1 MSTFNSGLPNNASK
15 IRNYPTLL
23 QNNFRGIEIGDATFK
38 IWQANFPQRN
48 LLPGPPTDDPTA
60 LADTSI
66 IYAKEDPAIAG
77 KTELFAIDPDS
88 DVIQLTQ
95 GGSLGS
101 AITTL
106 KCSTLTI
113 GSNVTQQGIA
123 TALAAFPA
131 SAVAGLVPPSYG
143 YNIAGRTRSSTGIYA
158 VTTTAVFNTANIVV
172 SLTPYTGSS
181 NPQGMNILIAPTI
194 AANVVTINIDIRDR
208 SGSHADLAFH
218 ILVHGGI

>member
-48 LLPGPPTDDPTA
+48 LLPGPPTDDPAA

-101 AITTL
+101 ATTTL
-106 KCSTLTI
+106 KCSSLTVGTNLNSQNALVSAWAIVASNGVLTKGYGLTSVQNVNGDYTLTFTTPLVDANYVVNGTVFFNGTRARVLYVYNQLA
-113 GSNVTQQGIA
+113 GSFSVRIQA
-123 TALAAFPA
+123 TNA
-131 SAVAGLVPPSYG
+131 SAGDYES
-143 YNIAGRTRSSTGIYA
+143 NIFMVSVMGGRI
-158 VTTTAVFNTANIVV
+158 
-172 SLTPYTGSS
+172 
-181 NPQGMNILIAPTI
+181 
-194 AANVVTINIDIRDR
+194 
-208 SGSHADLAFH
+208 
-218 ILVHGGI
+218 